1 MAGVGITILDYT
13 DRHADDFKR
22 LNLEWLEGFGLLE
35 DGDFKH
41 LDHPREGI
49 IDKGGAILLA
59 IEDGEVVGTCAILPS
74 PYSSSPRV
82 FEMVKLAVTARAQG
96 KGVGRALAIAA
107 LERARELGATS
118 MELVTASRLTS
129 ALRLYESLG
138 FIYGPLPADP
148 GYASTDTFMTRK
160 L

>member
-1 MAGVGITILDYT
+1 LTVTITDYT
-13 DRHADDFKR
+13 DHHAADFKR

-59 IEDGEVVGTCAILPS
+59 VEKGEVVGTCAILPS
-74 PYSSSPRV
+74 PYSSAPDV
-82 FEMVKLAVTARAQG
+82 FEMVKLAVTRRAQG
-96 KGVGRALAIAA
+96 RGVGRALAIATI
-107 LERARELGATS
+107 ERAREMGATRI
-118 MELVTASRLTS
+118 ELLTASRLTA

-138 FIYGPLPADP
+138 FTYGPLPADP
-148 GYASTDTFMTRK
+148 GYATTDTFMTMK